1 MLALALAWVGT
12 LCWVAC
18 FIWMHHVSKRQEALL
33 AELRAIAK
41 GIEATSQAGHE
52 LIKQVHPA
60 VDEIKES
67 VQDMANAVSEK

>member
-1 MLALALAWVGT
+1 MLVLALTWVGM

-18 FIWMHHVSKRQEALL
+18 FIWMHRISKRQEALL

-41 GIEATSQAGHE
+41 GIEATSRAGHE

-67 VQDMANAVSEK
+67 VQDMASAVHEK